1 MKLQELR
8 DDFNCYIERWLDYY
22 KQQGHRLTLYTKDLI
37 IEKGRTK
44 YEAVYLDTY
53 TNEKIYIIKQYA

>member
-1 MKLQELR
+1 MKLLELR

-37 IEKGRTK
+37 VETERIR

-53 TNEKIYIIKQYA
+53 TKEKIYIVKQYA